1 MRKPYKEIYE
11 LLLNRFDILADT
23 AVYIDDNERNLK
35 PPREMGLHTILFKSP
50 SQLEEE
56 LKELG
61 IL

>member
-1 MRKPYKEIYE
+1 MRKPFTEIYE
-11 LLLNRFDILADT
+11 LLLKRYEIDSRT

-35 PPREMGLHTILFKSP
+35 APREMGIHSILFKSP

-61 IL
+61 VL